1 MADQASAPPTIFDIA
16 QAAGVSIT
24 TVSHVFSGNR
34 PVGTET
40 RQKVV
45 EAAERLN
52 YRPRARARALATGR
66 TMTLALQISFSG
78 PELLFNP
85 FFTSLLPALSEA
97 AIELGY
103 SFAFVPSDTGSGSF
117 AAPLIGRRAVDGAIL
132 IDPRRGDPFVQA
144 VLDERLPYVS
154 LGRVLGAPPGPQVD
168 HDHRE
173 VCRTV
178 VSHLREQRYERIAM
192 LSLRQDVSYVP
203 DLETAFGRLEPDG
216 AIARA
221 EILSVDAGRAA
232 AEELL
237 AAPDRPG
244 ALFCMNDVLALGA
257 LQAGREAGLRVP
269 EDLGVVG
276 IEDSTLARH
285 SDPPLTSVRVHP
297 DEAGR
302 LLVATIDQVLTG
314 GCDPAPV
321 VRVPIGL
328 VPRRSSLREPWIVGL

>member
-1 MADQASAPPTIFDIA
+1 MADQAGAPPTIFDIA

-52 YRPRARARALATGR
+52 YRPRSRARALATGR

-85 FFTSLLPALSEA
+85 FFTSLLPELSGA

-117 AAPLIGRRAVDGAIL
+117 AEPLIGRRAVDAAIF
-132 IDPRRGDPFVQA
+132 IDPRRGDPFVRA
-144 VLDERLPYVS
+144 VIDARLPYVS
-154 LGRVLGAPPGPQVD
+154 LGRVLDAPRGPQVD

-178 VSHLREQRYERIAM
+178 VTHLREQGYERIAM
-192 LSLRQDVSYVP
+192 VSLREEVSYVT
-203 DLETAFGRLEPDG
+203 DLECAFGELEPDG
-216 AIARA
+216 AVVRA
-221 EILSVDAGRAA
+221 ELLSVEAGRAA
-232 AEELL
+232 ANELL
-237 AAPDRPG
+237 AAPERPD

-285 SDPPLTSVRVHP
+285 SEPSLTSVRVHP

-302 LLVATIDQVLTG
+302 LLVVTIDQVLTAG
-314 GCDPAPV
+314 GDPAPV
-321 VRVPIGL
+321 VWVPIDL
-328 VPRRSSLREPWIVGL
+328 IVRHSSSRRR

>member
-1 MADQASAPPTIFDIA
+1 MVTAMADQAASATPTIFDIA

-34 PVGTET
+34 PVGTKT
-40 RQKVV
+40 RQKVL

-52 YRPRARARALATGR
+52 YRPRGSARALATGR

-103 SFAFVPSDTGSGSF
+103 SFAFVPPDASSASF
-117 AAPLIGRRAVDGAIL
+117 VEPLIGRRAVDAGIL

-144 VLDERLPYVS
+144 VLAEGLPYVS
-154 LGRVLGAPPGPQVD
+154 LGRVMDAQPAPRVD
-168 HDHRE
+168 HDHPE

-178 VSHLREQRYERIAM
+178 VSHLREERYERIAM
-192 LSLRQDVSYVP
+192 LSMREEVSYVV
-203 DLETAFGRLEPDG
+203 DLEAAFREVVPD
-216 AIARA
+216 AAVA
-221 EILSVDAGRAA
+221 AADALSVAAGRVA

-237 AAPDRPG
+237 AGQRRPD
-244 ALFCMNDVLALGA
+244 AIFCTNDVLAIGA
-257 LQAGREAGLRVP
+257 LQAARELGIRVP
-269 EDLGVVG
+269 DELGVVG
-276 IEDSTLARH
+276 VEDSSLAQH
-285 SDPPLTSVRVHP
+285 AEPPLTSVSAHP

-302 LLVATIDQVLTG
+302 LLVATVDQVLAG
-314 GCDPAPV
+314 EAEPPPLAV
-321 VRVPIGL
+321 VPISL
-328 VPRRSSLREPWIVGL
+328 VRRRSSSRA